1 MLKELVDIIENSK
14 CEIKDG
20 TLFCCNWIVTDKQI
34 LTDLNKHNCFEQS
47 IFVDDIKINSSVSL
61 ELSISELSKIGFYDS
76 CEYFILKNRYERP
89 DTPYYIHE
97 LKTFD
102 TDSHIFIKQYTS
114 IQNLISS
121 IKRVARHTFLDIEIE
136 NAIISNEK
144 LSVIISF
151 DYSSDALLSIDTDR
165 LSKIDLIIKTLDG
178 DNLEKRNLFINEIID
193 FMQRDVTDKIDFL
206 LVNVDDLY
214 NNCENAYLFYIS
226 NYSSNK
232 LKFEIDSKAI
242 EFTQKIQSVIN
253 EAQSRLIAIPSAFVL
268 AALAM
273 DFEHKQSVKNYVTII
288 SLFIF
293 ALLIQLFISNQY
305 TTLRFINKNIEEF
318 KQLFNNCKNNK
329 HLLNRFIIAEKA
341 QKKQKYRFIIINV
354 ILWLIPTVL
363 LIVFIILNSNNS
375 CHQQ

>member
-1 MLKELVDIIENSK
+1 MI
-14 CEIKDG
+14 
-20 TLFCCNWIVTDKQI
+20 
-34 LTDLNKHNCFEQS
+34 DLNKHNCFEQS
-47 IFVDDIKINSSVSL
+47 IFIDDIKINSSVSL

-89 DTPYYIHE
+89 DTPYYIYE

-121 IKRVARHTFLDIEIE
+121 IKRVAKHTFLDIEIE

-178 DNLEKRNLFINEIID
+178 DNLEKRNLFTNEII
-193 FMQRDVTDKIDFL
+193 
-206 LVNVDDLY
+206 DLY
-214 NNCENAYLFYIS
+214 NNCESAYSFYIS

-273 DFEHKQSVKNYVTII
+273 DFEKSQSPKNYVTII
-288 SLFIF
+288 SLFVF
-293 ALLIQLFISNQY
+293 ALLIQLFINNQY
-305 TTLRFINKNIEEF
+305 TILKFINENIDEF
-318 KQLFNNCKNNK
+318 KQLFSNGKNNK
-329 HLLNRFIIAEKA
+329 LLLERFLIVEKA
-341 QKKQKYRFIIINV
+341 QKKQKCRFIIINV
-354 ILWLIPTVL
+354 ILWFIPIVL
-363 LIVFIILNSNNS
+363 LILFIILNSNNS
-375 CHQQ
+375 CQQQ

>member
-1 MLKELVDIIENSK
+1 MMLKKLVDIIDNSR
-14 CEIKDG
+14 CEIKGG
-20 TLFCCNWIVTDKQI
+20 TLFCSDWIVTDNQI
-34 LTDLNKHNCFEQS
+34 LIDLNKHNCFEQS
-47 IFVDDIKINSSVSL
+47 IFIDDIKINSSVSL

-89 DTPYYIHE
+89 DTPYYIYE

-121 IKRVARHTFLDIEIE
+121 IKRVAKHTFLDIEIE

-178 DNLEKRNLFINEIID
+178 DNLEKRNLFTNEIID
-193 FMQRDVTDKIDFL
+193 FMQRNVTDKIDIL
-206 LVNVDDLY
+206 LVNIDDLY
-214 NNCENAYLFYIS
+214 NNCESAYSFYIS

-242 EFTQKIQSVIN
+242 
-253 EAQSRLIAIPSAFVL
+253 AI
-268 AALAM
+268 
-273 DFEHKQSVKNYVTII
+273 
-288 SLFIF
+288 
-293 ALLIQLFISNQY
+293 
-305 TTLRFINKNIEEF
+305 LR
-318 KQLFNNCKNNK
+318 
-329 HLLNRFIIAEKA
+329 
-341 QKKQKYRFIIINV
+341 
-354 ILWLIPTVL
+354 
-363 LIVFIILNSNNS
+363 
-375 CHQQ
+375 